1 MASLVRKS
9 AAVIAA
15 YAIALH
21 ALLSGVVLPQSL
33 AFDPLAVICSAHE
46 PAEQNPSA
54 PEHGNEC
61 DSCLPACHG
70 APAVVPAQPPFSPVI
85 FSELSSPQPA
95 SIEAPAAQRR
105 HQPQASRAP
114 PLAS

>member
-15 YAIALH
+15 YVIALH
-21 ALLSGVVLPQSL
+21 ALLSGFALAGHL

-46 PAEQNPSA
+46 PADQNPS
-54 PEHGNEC
+54 PPDHGNEC
-61 DSCLPACHG
+61 ESCLPACHG
-70 APAVVPAQPPFSPVI
+70 APGVVPAQPPFSPVV
-85 FSELSSPQPA
+85 FSETS
-95 SIEAPAAQRR
+95 AAQVMSCDAPRVERR

>member
-21 ALLSGVVLPQSL
+21 ALLSGVVLPQHP
-33 AFDPLAVICSAHE
+33 AFDPLAVICSAHA
-46 PAEQNPSA
+46 PADQNPSP

-70 APAVVPAQPPFSPVI
+70 APAVVPGQLPFSPVI